1 LEKAEALTNHN
12 AHGSM
17 GANLWKQ
24 PMAVYAVAFACI
36 IAFMGLG
43 LVDPILPSIG
53 KELHATPAQV
63 ELLFTSYNAVMAVA
77 MLITGVL
84 SSRLGAK
91 GTLLIGLVL
100 IIGFSFLAGHSS
112 SIGQLVGY
120 RAGWGLGN
128 ACFVATSLAAI
139 VAVGR
144 GGTANAVILY
154 EAALGLGISV
164 GPLLGGVLG
173 TISWRGPFYGV
184 SVLMTIAFFA
194 ITFLLR
200 GVPKP
205 TQRTSI
211 LDPLRALR
219 HRSLLVMG
227 IMALL
232 YNFGFFT
239 LLAWTP
245 YVLPNLSIHG
255 LGFVFFGWGVLL
267 AVCSVFV
274 APRLQQRFGT
284 LKTLY
289 VMLVCIALVLL
300 VIGIWSNYQTVV
312 IVAVIVCGAFLG
324 VNNTLV
330 TTAVMGAAPV
340 ERPTASAAYS
350 FVRFIGSAI
359 APWLAGKLGT
369 EISPH
374 LPYFV
379 GTFGVLLGLV
389 VLFSGRK
396 YLQAI

>member
-1 LEKAEALTNHN
+1 MYSS
-12 AHGSM
+12 G
-17 GANLWKQ
+17 GACCWL
-24 PMAVYAVAFACI
+24 
-36 IAFMGLG
+36 
-43 LVDPILPSIG
+43 
-53 KELHATPAQV
+53 
-63 ELLFTSYNAVMAVA
+63 
-77 MLITGVL
+77 
-84 SSRLGAK
+84 
-91 GTLLIGLVL
+91 
-100 IIGFSFLAGHSS
+100 
-112 SIGQLVGY
+112 
-120 RAGWGLGN
+120 
-128 ACFVATSLAAI
+128 
-139 VAVGR
+139 
-144 GGTANAVILY
+144 
-154 EAALGLGISV
+154 
-164 GPLLGGVLG
+164 
-173 TISWRGPFYGV
+173 
-184 SVLMTIAFFA
+184 
-194 ITFLLR
+194 
-200 GVPKP
+200 
-205 TQRTSI
+205 
-211 LDPLRALR
+211 
-219 HRSLLVMG
+219 
-227 IMALL
+227 
-232 YNFGFFT
+232 
-239 LLAWTP
+239 
-245 YVLPNLSIHG
+245 
-255 LGFVFFGWGVLL
+255 
-267 AVCSVFV
+267 VCSVFV

>member
-1 LEKAEALTNHN
+1 MEKAEALTNHN

>member
-1 LEKAEALTNHN
+1 
-12 AHGSM
+12 M
-17 GANLWKQ
+17 GADLWKQ

-43 LVDPILPSIG
+43 LVDPILPAIG

-77 MLITGVL
+77 MLVTGML
-84 SSRLGAK
+84 SSRIGAK
-91 GTLLIGLVL
+91 GTLLTGLIL

-112 SIGQLVGY
+112 TIAQIVGF

-164 GPLLGGVLG
+164 GPLLGGTLG
-173 TISWRGPFYGV
+173 SISWRGPFYGV
-184 SVLMTIAFFA
+184 AGLMTIAFFA
-194 ITFLLR
+194 VVFLLR

-205 TQRTSI
+205 TRRTSI
-211 LDPLRALR
+211 ADPIKALR
-219 HRSLLVMG
+219 YPSLLLMG

-245 YVLPNLSIHG
+245 YVLPKLSIHG
-255 LGFVFFGWGVLL
+255 LGYVFFGWGVLL
-267 AVCSVFV
+267 AICSVFV
-274 APRLQQRFGT
+274 APKLQQRFGT
-284 LKTLY
+284 LRTLY
-289 VMLVCIALVLL
+289 AVLGCIAAILL
-300 VIGIWSNYQTVV
+300 VMGLFTQYELVV
-312 IVAVIVCGAFLG
+312 IVMVIVCGAFLG

-340 ERPTASAAYS
+340 ERPVASAAYS

-359 APWLAGKLGT
+359 APWLAGKLGMGV
-369 EISPH
+369 SPH
-374 LPYFV
+374 LPYFI
-379 GTFGVLLGLV
+379 GTAGVVIGLLV
-389 VLFSGRK
+389 IVAGRRA
-396 YLQAI
+396 LQNIEY